1 MVHWF
6 TYNGKD
12 SRDFNIFITQKNAHD
27 KPDRDLS
34 FVPVAG
40 RSGDLIIDNGRYD
53 NIDIKL
59 GLRMFAEDYGE
70 VEENDAFFRSYKEVA
85 EWLKQSATY
94 LRYTDSYN
102 PDYFRYACI
111 KSGLS
116 INQRRKD
123 IADFTVT
130 FNCKPYKYRV
140 DGDKTISHT
149 FSGYDDCFFLN
160 NPESE
165 KSLPKIK
172 VYTNV
177 EYNASAGVFHSFAI
191 FNEEQNVGAIFTI
204 DRINGSCVIDSE
216 MMNVYSGN
224 YNKNKDYISD
234 SFPILYPGENRI
246 MVLDNVSKID
256 IIPRWRAI

>member
-12 SRDFNIFITQKNAHD
+12 SRDFNVYITKKNAHD

-40 RSGDLIIDNGRYD
+40 RSGNLIIDNGRYE

-59 GLRMFAEDYGE
+59 GLRVFAEDYGE

-111 KSGLS
+111 KTGLS

-130 FNCKPYKYRV
+130 FDCKPHKYRI
-140 DGDKTISHT
+140 DGEKNESHTLSAGSYFEIENPENEIALPQMKIYTNVTYSANANVSHT
-149 FSGYDDCFFLN
+149 FKIVGSN
-160 NPESE
+160 NTERT
-165 KSLPKIK
+165 
-172 VYTNV
+172 YTV
-177 EYNASAGVFHSFAI
+177 K
-191 FNEEQNVGAIFTI
+191 Q
-204 DRINGSCVIDSE
+204 INGSCIIDSE

-224 YNKNKDYISD
+224 HNKNKDYVTD
-234 SFPILYPGENRI
+234 DFPVLSPGKNKI
-246 MVLDNVSKID
+246 YSITNISKID